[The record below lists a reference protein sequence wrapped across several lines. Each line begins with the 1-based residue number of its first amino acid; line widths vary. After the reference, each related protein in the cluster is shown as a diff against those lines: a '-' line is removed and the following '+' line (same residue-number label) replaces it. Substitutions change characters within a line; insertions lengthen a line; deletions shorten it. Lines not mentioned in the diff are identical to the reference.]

1 MPAVICVLRV
11 ELMLFESASLK
22 DKRAVVRRVR
32 DRVRNK
38 FNAAAAE
45 VGELDDRTAATLVF
59 VTVSNAEARSHATA
73 QHIQRFIEGLGVD
86 AELTGVETET
96 IHL

>member
-1 MPAVICVLRV
+1 MPAVVCTLCIELR
-11 ELMLFESASLK
+11 LFESASLK

-45 VGELDDRTAATLVF
+45 VGALDDPAAAVLALA
-59 VTVSNAEARSHATA
+59 TVSNAEAHGRASM
-73 QHIQRFIEGLGVD
+73 QQLLRFIEGLSID
-86 AELTGVETET
+86 AEITHVE
-96 IHL
+96 IDAIRL